1 MHSISAAVLTTLSLL
16 CASPL
21 AFAADLSFQRS
32 FTASGNVALDVCTS
46 LGLIHVYGVDGSNI
60 QISGKVHSSTW
71 HILGSSEDDMKQIAA
86 KPPIQQ
92 SGNAIHVGDRDT
104 CGGHI
109 FRNISIDYEI
119 AVPKNATVIA
129 DTGSGDIHVE
139 TISGSLHADT
149 GSGGIR
155 AKGIGTD
162 SKLETGSG
170 SIYVQAAQGTLK
182 AQTGSGDVS
191 IRDSQVTDAK
201 LGTGS
206 GDITI
211 STVHGGL
218 KANAGSGSLT
228 ISGLPT
234 SDWKLE
240 TGSGSIHFHADP
252 NAKFTLD
259 AESGS
264 GSIDSK
270 LPITVSGHISHG
282 VLRGPVNGG
291 GPIVKMFTGSGEIDL
306 Q

>member
-1 MHSISAAVLTTLSLL
+1 MRALSAVLTTLTLI
-16 CASPL
+16 CATTF
-21 AFAADLSFQRS
+21 AFAADFSFQRS
-32 FTASGNVALDVCTS
+32 LTANGTVALDVCTNS
-46 LGLIHVYGVDGSNI
+46 GQIHVYGVDGNTI
-60 QISGKVHSSTW
+60 HISGKIHSSSW
-71 HILGSSEDDMKQIAA
+71 NMFGSSDDMKQIAA

-92 SGNAIHVGDRDT
+92 NGNAIQVGDRDT
-104 CGGHI
+104 CGGHL
-109 FRNISIDYEI
+109 FHNIAIDYEI
-119 AVPKNATVIA
+119 SIPKNATVKA

-139 TISGSLHADT
+139 TISGFLHADT

-155 AKGIGTD
+155 AKDIGTD

-170 SIYVQAAQGTLK
+170 SINVQGAQGTLK
-182 AQTGSGDVS
+182 AQTGSGSVD

-201 LGTGS
+201 LETGS
-206 GDITI
+206 GSITAAA
-211 STVHGGL
+211 VHGGL
-218 KANAGSGSLT
+218 KANTGSGSLT
-228 ISGLPT
+228 IAGQPT

-291 GPIVKMFTGSGEIDL
+291 GPVVKMFTGSGDIDL
-306 Q
+306 E